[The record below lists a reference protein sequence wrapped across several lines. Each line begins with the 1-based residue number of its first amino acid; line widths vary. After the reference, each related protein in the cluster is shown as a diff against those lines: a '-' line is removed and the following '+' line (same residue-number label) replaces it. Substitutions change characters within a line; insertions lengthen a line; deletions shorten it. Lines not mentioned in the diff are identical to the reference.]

1 MTVRHSLLAILA
13 QGPCYGYQ
21 LRAEFERRTAGAWV
35 VNVGQ
40 VYNTLERLHRDGLV
54 RRGDVDAQGHVYW
67 EITEAGRDE
76 ALRWLYDPL
85 DRGTARSETA
95 VKIAI
100 AAATPGVDVAAVVD
114 AQLAAT
120 RAACSTRAEPDLD
133 AGVGS
138 EAWAGAVIDSATRAA
153 LEAEIAW
160 LKDLRERLAKAPT
173 TASGLPLADDRPRR
187 GRPARGSGATSD
199 AGSQRTAG

>member
-67 EITEAGRDE
+67 EITEAGRS
-76 ALRWLYDPL
+76 AL
-85 DRGTARSETA
+85 A
-95 VKIAI
+95 
-100 AAATPGVDVAAVVD
+100 
-114 AQLAAT
+114 
-120 RAACSTRAEPDLD
+120 
-133 AGVGS
+133 
-138 EAWAGAVIDSATRAA
+138 
-153 LEAEIAW
+153 
-160 LKDLRERLAKAPT
+160 
-173 TASGLPLADDRPRR
+173 TAS
-187 GRPARGSGATSD
+187 
-199 AGSQRTAG
+199 